1 MIKENFV
8 PKYQKIID
16 DLRENVRSGVLAPG
30 ERLPVREELMQQ
42 YGVTRATVNRA
53 MAELLRE
60 GLLVATPRAGTYVAE
75 RNTGDEVAVVVHSTL
90 VMLHKM
96 DWTIACNYYAMF
108 GRLFQLLPEN
118 ERKILNMEEVSRNPD
133 GTFTLRLGSTQA
145 VIRPGSG
152 VFSSVPVRWECS
164 SSETGARVEAV
175 FDAGPSRSELFDER
189 TELTLACGV
198 EVLPAGGASE
208 AGAFTESVGPESVTA
223 AWGSLALEF
232 PRFAQKE
239 W

>member
-90 VMLHKM
+90 VISAPM
-96 DWTIACNYYAMF
+96 TAP
-108 GRLFQLLPEN
+108 RLTRSGIRGISREM
-118 ERKILNMEEVSRNPD
+118 KI
-133 GTFTLRLGSTQA
+133 ST
-145 VIRPGSG
+145 
-152 VFSSVPVRWECS
+152 
-164 SSETGARVEAV
+164 
-175 FDAGPSRSELFDER
+175 
-189 TELTLACGV
+189 
-198 EVLPAGGASE
+198 
-208 AGAFTESVGPESVTA
+208 SVG
-223 AWGSLALEF
+223 G
-232 PRFAQKE
+232 
-239 W
+239 

>member
-75 RNTGDEVAVVVHSTL
+75 RNTGRRSGGGGAQHTGDAAQR
-90 VMLHKM
+90 
-96 DWTIACNYYAMF
+96 WT
-108 GRLFQLLPEN
+108 GR
-118 ERKILNMEEVSRNPD
+118 SRAI
-133 GTFTLRLGSTQA
+133 TMRCSA
-145 VIRPGSG
+145 A
-152 VFSSVPVRWECS
+152 FSSCCRKTNGQNPEYGGSQPQPGDSPPLPPHPVEQPVAEVLKTRS
-164 SSETGARVEAV
+164 RLSATGAV
-175 FDAGPSRSELFDER
+175 S
-189 TELTLACGV
+189 CC
-198 EVLPAGGASE
+198 
-208 AGAFTESVGPESVTA
+208 
-223 AWGSLALEF
+223 
-232 PRFAQKE
+232 
-239 W
+239 